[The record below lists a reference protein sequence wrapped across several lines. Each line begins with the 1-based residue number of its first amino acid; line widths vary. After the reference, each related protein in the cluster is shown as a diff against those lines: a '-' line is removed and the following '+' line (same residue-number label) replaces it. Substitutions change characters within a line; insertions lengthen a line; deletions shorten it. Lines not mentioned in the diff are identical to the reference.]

1 MQKTFRHIALLIDA
15 DNVSAKHIE
24 HVLTELTN
32 SGRTTVRRIYGDWT
46 SRHLSAWK
54 DIANEYSLQPVQ
66 QFAYTSG
73 KNSTDSALIID
84 AMDLLHQARHD
95 AFAIVSSDSDFT
107 RLASRLRESGAHVFG
122 FGERKTPEA
131 FRAACDTFKYFDA
144 LEVDVVDSAPTKPKD
159 ALTLPDTSPPS
170 RKTGKQLRGDTRLMN
185 LIRQGINAS
194 SDDDGW
200 ANLGTVGSW
209 IQQNSADF
217 DPRNWGYAKLSGL
230 IREIGETHFEL
241 KKVALANGAQT
252 LVLRIPTK
260 NKSGA

>member
-24 HVLTELTN
+24 RVLAELTS
-32 SGRTTVRRIYGDWT
+32 SGRTTVRRMYGDWT
-46 SRHLSAWK
+46 STHLSAWK
-54 DIANEYSLQPVQ
+54 DIANTHSLQPVQ
-66 QFAYTSG
+66 QFAYTTG

-107 RLASRLRESGAHVFG
+107 RLASRLRESGANVFG

-230 IREIGETHFEL
+230 IREIGESQIEL
-241 KKVALANGAQT
+241 KQQNQSNGAQT
-252 LVLRIPTK
+252 LMVRIPVK
-260 NKSGA
+260 K